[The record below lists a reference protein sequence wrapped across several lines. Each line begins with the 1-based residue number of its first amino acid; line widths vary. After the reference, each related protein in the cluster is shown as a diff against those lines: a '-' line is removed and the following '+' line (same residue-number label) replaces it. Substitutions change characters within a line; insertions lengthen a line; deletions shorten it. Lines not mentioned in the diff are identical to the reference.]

1 MYSCEIILYLFLEYG
16 ILPGFVLLPRS
27 RGRFPF
33 SRKLPIAALSR
44 MKPTLISYTMKRFI
58 TLIAAMLAFMPAAFA
73 SQGELVVTPQPA
85 LVTSSITLN
94 YDPLPQQQWMASQ
107 DVYLYVCLEM
117 DGNGEWVKEK
127 AEWSLCNKPEYK
139 WIKNADGSLSYTIN
153 NLQTYFKLNAEEM
166 GRVTGMFVILKNDKF
181 QTTDKYVRL
190 SQGHV
195 SDLPKFN
202 GTVRFSVKVPAGT
215 RQVYVAGTFGKE
227 GDPLYWEHA
236 APELQLKKVDAT
248 HFEGIIENVPANL
261 EYLYVWG
268 PRIDQTEF
276 RMGHRPL
283 GGRSSVHDIVE
294 YWGDMTL
301 SVNVPKGTTEVYV
314 SGSFNN
320 WGFSQMMDAGN
331 NNWIY
336 HVPPTALGGSET
348 VEYKYYFNNAK
359 DAGEQGGNRKVQF
372 EGFSTQYDDVKSWK

>member
-1 MYSCEIILYLFLEYG
+1 MRRITVFL
-16 ILPGFVLLPRS
+16 
-27 RGRFPF
+27 
-33 SRKLPIAALSR
+33 
-44 MKPTLISYTMKRFI
+44 
-58 TLIAAMLAFMPAAFA
+58 AAMLFLVSAAFA
-73 SQGELVVTPQPA
+73 GQGEITVTPQPA
-85 LVTSSITLN
+85 LVNSSITLT

-127 AEWSLCNKPEYK
+127 ESWSLCNKPEYK
-139 WIKNADGSLSYTIN
+139 WVKNADGSLGYTIN
-153 NLQTYFKLNAEEM
+153 NLKTYFKLSPDEL
-166 GRVTGMFVILKNDKF
+166 GRVTGMFVILKNDKY
-181 QTTDKYVRL
+181 QTADKYVRL
-190 SQGHV
+190 AQAYNDDASTF
-195 SDLPKFN
+195 D
-202 GTVRFSVKVPAGT
+202 GTVKFSVKVPAGT
-215 RQVYVAGTFGKE
+215 KQVYVAGTFGKE
-227 GDPLYWEHA
+227 GDPLYWKHA
-236 APELQLKKVDAT
+236 DPKLQLRKVDAT
-248 HFEGIIENVPANL
+248 HFEGTLTNVPFNL

-301 SVNVPKGTTEVYV
+301 SVNVPKGTKEVYV

-320 WGFSQMMDAGN
+320 WGYSQMMDAGN

-336 HVPPTALGGSET
+336 HVPPTALGGSES
-348 VEYKYYFNNAK
+348 VEYKYYYNNNK
-359 DAGEQGGNRKVQF
+359 DSGEDSDVRKVKF